1 MLHTL
6 RQSPFQCD
14 ITEILRY
21 TQPGD
26 DLLLIEDGVI
36 AALNGSRALE
46 LLLSAPITVSALQE
60 DVEARGLSAQ
70 ISSKIERVGYTDFV
84 RLTIKH
90 SQQFAW

>member
-6 RQSPFQCD
+6 RHSPFQCD

-46 LLLSAPITVSALQE
+46 LLLSAPITVHALQE
-60 DVEARGLSAQ
+60 DVEARGLVAQ
-70 ISSKIERVGYTDFV
+70 ISSKVERVGYTDFV

-90 SQQFAW
+90 SQQFTW

>member
-14 ITEILRY
+14 ITEIVRLL
-21 TQPGD
+21 QPGD

-36 AALNGSRALE
+36 AALNGGRALE
-46 LLLSAPITVSALQE
+46 LLLSAPITVSALHE
-60 DVEARGLSAQ
+60 DVMARGLAAQ
-70 ISSKIERVGYTDFV
+70 LSPRVECVNYTDFV

-90 SQQFAW
+90 SQQIAW

>member
-14 ITEILRY
+14 ISEMLRY
-21 TQPGD
+21 MQPGD

-36 AALNGSRALE
+36 AALNHSRALE

-60 DVEARGLSAQ
+60 DVEARGLAVQ
-70 ISSKIERVGYTDFV
+70 ISTSVERVDYTDFV
-84 RLTIKH
+84 RLVIKH
-90 SQQFAW
+90 DQQCAW

>member
-14 ITEILRY
+14 ITEIMRLV
-21 TQPGD
+21 QPGD

-36 AALNGSRALE
+36 AALNDSRALE

-70 ISSKIERVGYTDFV
+70 ISSKVERVGYTNFV
-84 RLTIKH
+84 RLTITH
-90 SQQFAW
+90 IQQFAW